1 MPTDIQDAMRFV
13 IGLAIIAWLLREA
26 FLTWHAVE
34 LFDARTY
41 RRCIRAVAVIMALLA
56 AIMLGLLIRAAL
68 P

>member
-1 MPTDIQDAMRFV
+1 MKDAF
-13 IGLAIIAWLLREA
+13 LAILSLAAIGWLGRES

-34 LFDARTY
+34 LFEARAY
-41 RRCIRAVAVIMALLA
+41 RRSIRAVSVIMALLA